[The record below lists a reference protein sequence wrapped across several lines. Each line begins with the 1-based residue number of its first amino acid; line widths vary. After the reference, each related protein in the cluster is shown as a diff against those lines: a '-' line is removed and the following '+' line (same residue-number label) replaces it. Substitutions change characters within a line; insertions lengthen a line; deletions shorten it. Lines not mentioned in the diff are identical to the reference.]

1 MLPAI
6 CFGLILAFQLPP
18 LLAVGM
24 MLLAASPGGTTAN
37 LYSHL
42 FRGDIALNISLTAVN
57 SVISVFTL
65 PLIVNFAIGYFKPE
79 GTDGGLGIDF
89 VEALKVF
96 AIVLIPVAIGMLVRR
111 LRPGFANASDKPV
124 RIASIIILTIVII
137 GAIVSNAKLL
147 LDSIGALAGITVVFC
162 LISLTLGF
170 LIPRLFRVERRQAV
184 ASSFEIGIHNA
195 TLAIVIA
202 QSVLNSVEMSLPGA
216 VYGVLMFFVAAAFG
230 FIIRDRKPVEP
241 LVDGGCTQRPSLR
254 HPVAPGSG
262 VETQTPGMGR
272 QKARLRHLDVH
283 GRARATSRAAR
294 RSTRTTRAARGRS
307 ARSHLAGARMPRPRV
322 PTSARGSRG

>member
-1 MLPAI
+1 MGSPLTTIALPVALGIIMFGLGLSLTLGDFARIGKHPKAVIIALVCQLLVLPAI
-6 CFGLILAFQLPP
+6 CFGLVLAFQLPP

-65 PLIVNFAIGYFKPE
+65 PLIVNFAIGYFQPVTTGQPGE
-79 GTDGGLGIDF
+79 GGAIGIDF

-96 AIVLIPVAIGMLVRR
+96 AIVLIPVALGMIVRR
-111 LRPGFANASDKPV
+111 FRPGFANASDRPV
-124 RIASIIILTIVII
+124 RIASIIILAIVII
-137 GAIVSNAKLL
+137 GAVVANAKAL
-147 LDSIGALAGITVVFC
+147 LDNLAALAGITVLFC

-170 LIPRLFRVERRQAV
+170 LIPRLFKVERRQAV

-202 QSVLNSVEMSLPGA
+202 QSVLDSFEMSLPAA

-230 FIIRDRKPVEP
+230 FIIRDRKPVEA
-241 LVDGGCTQRPSLR
+241 LVED
-254 HPVAPGSG
+254 
-262 VETQTPGMGR
+262 
-272 QKARLRHLDVH
+272 
-283 GRARATSRAAR
+283 
-294 RSTRTTRAARGRS
+294 
-307 ARSHLAGARMPRPRV
+307 RV
-322 PTSARGSRG
+322 